1 MSQTG
6 DRSPDRVSTFST
18 WQQHPDNIVDGAE
31 SRPTASVGEH
41 SLASV
46 GEVGTEVQ
54 QNPSVSS
61 HSAPAYSSDGSRPTV
76 DDAQPQ
82 KSEQVTS
89 ERPTD
94 EQILAQENQI
104 KAEEAQRHSLIG
116 GIEPLSEL
124 AKEYEAGSSVFV
136 NKIKTVESTYRSI
149 RRARG
154 DGNCFFRSFVFAY
167 MEQLVNLQDLA
178 ERNRV
183 VTCIRQWEKKLVEA
197 GFDLLVFEDPQMIV
211 IDQLNSLGTSD
222 PLKVSV
228 LESNMLDAELAN
240 HVVMYFRMITSA
252 ALQLRADFFAPFIM
266 GMSDEGLTVE
276 QFRRKCVEPMGEE
289 SDHVHIVAL
298 TDALQVPIRV
308 VYLDRS
314 LNIMAGGFGGGDDSA
329 QVNHHDFFPEPASPA
344 TSAASRPTVPRV
356 HLLYRP
362 GHYDILYPI

>member
-6 DRSPDRVSTFST
+6 SQSPDRVSTIST
-18 WQQHPDNIVDGAE
+18 WQQQPDNIVDGAE
-31 SRPTASVGEH
+31 SRPTVSVGEH

-46 GEVGTEVQ
+46 GEAGPE
-54 QNPSVSS
+54 
-61 HSAPAYSSDGSRPTV
+61 
-76 DDAQPQ
+76 

-116 GIEPLSEL
+116 GIEPLSAL

-136 NKIKTVESTYRSI
+136 NKIKTVEASYRAI

-167 MEQLVNLQDLA
+167 MEQLVNLQDLP

-197 GFDLLVFEDPQMIV
+197 GFEQLVFEDPQMII
-211 IDQLNSLGTSD
+211 IDQLNSLGTLD

-240 HVVMYFRMITSA
+240 QVVMYFRMLTSA
-252 ALQLRADFFAPFIM
+252 AIQLRADFFAPFIM
-266 GMSDEGLTVE
+266 GMTDEGLTVE
-276 QFRRKCVEPMGEE
+276 QFRRRCVEPMGEE

-298 TDALQVPIRV
+298 TDALQVPVRV

-314 LNIMAGGFGGGDDSA
+314 LNVMA
-329 QVNHHDFFPEPASPA
+329 A
-344 TSAASRPTVPRV
+344 TATAKPLIPRV

>member
-6 DRSPDRVSTFST
+6 SQSPDRVSTIST
-18 WQQHPDNIVDGAE
+18 WQQQPDNIVDGAE
-31 SRPTASVGEH
+31 SRPTVSVGEH

-46 GEVGTEVQ
+46 GEAGPE
-54 QNPSVSS
+54 
-61 HSAPAYSSDGSRPTV
+61 
-76 DDAQPQ
+76 Q

-116 GIEPLSEL
+116 GIEPLSAL

-136 NKIKTVESTYRSI
+136 NKIKTVEASYRAI

-167 MEQLVNLQDLA
+167 MEQLVNLQDLP

-197 GFDLLVFEDPQMIV
+197 GFEQLVFEDPQMII
-211 IDQLNSLGTSD
+211 IDQLNSLGTLD

-240 HVVMYFRMITSA
+240 QVVMYFRMLTSA
-252 ALQLRADFFAPFIM
+252 AIQLRADFFAPFIM
-266 GMSDEGLTVE
+266 GMTDEGLTVE
-276 QFRRKCVEPMGEE
+276 QFRRRCVEPMGEE

-298 TDALQVPIRV
+298 TDALQVPVRV

-314 LNIMAGGFGGGDDSA
+314 LNVMAGGFGGGDSSA
-329 QVNHHDFFPEPASPA
+329 QVNHHDFIPETAP
-344 TSAASRPTVPRV
+344 SAATATAKPLIPRV